1 MIRDT
6 AMIQIQSI
14 CADCL
19 QRFTAMLQQSRISG
33 TLRCHCEHNNVLLTS
48 SVENGVILN
57 WTLLP
62 CATRTDRETAPE
74 IGGDLPAG
82 APKH

>member
-1 MIRDT
+1 
-6 AMIQIQSI
+6 MIQIQSI

-19 QRFTAMLQQSRISG
+19 QRFTAMLQQSRMSG
-33 TLRCHCEHNNVLLTS
+33 TLRCHCEHHNVLLTS

-62 CATRTDRETAPE
+62 CATQQDTERAME
-74 IGGDLPAG
+74 IGAEMPAG
-82 APKH
+82 EAKH

>member
-1 MIRDT
+1 
-6 AMIQIQSI
+6 MIQIQSI

-19 QRFTAMLQQSRISG
+19 QRFTAMLNQSRISG
-33 TLRCHCEHNNVLLTS
+33 TLRCHCKHHNVLLTT

-62 CATRTDRETAPE
+62 CATQQEAE
-74 IGGDLPAG
+74 GAAGIGIDMPAG
-82 APKH
+82 EAKH